1 VEAAFINAAAAG
13 IINVCA
19 AGNNGAGDDTVIYP
33 AKWYTSCIAV
43 AATDSS
49 DIRASFS
56 STGPDVEI
64 SAPGVGIYSTYPR
77 NRYVSMSGTSMACPH
92 VAGVVAL
99 MIKASIADVR
109 GTLVTTAKDL
119 GAPGWDPQYGNGL
132 VDAEA
137 AVGGTTEPPIVPNNP
152 PVADSQSVGTDED
165 TSVSIKL
172 TASDPEGDS
181 LTYHIVSGPSHG
193 SLSGATPN
201 VIYTPNINYYGSD
214 SFSFKV
220 NDGNSDSNPATV
232 SIDIIAVSDP
242 PVADAGLDQSA
253 FVGETVIFNGTDS
266 YDPDGNIVSYDW
278 DFGDGTESNVETT
291 THVYTATGAYI
302 VTLTVTDEV
311 GLMGEDTTIIT
322 VQEVTEDKLMYAV
335 LDENLMTLIGRT
347 VGKKN
352 VFVRAVALVQ
362 IMDADGP
369 VEGATVFGSW
379 SGATSDVD
387 SGVTDSFGKI
397 LISSDEVKNAKSGT
411 TFTFTVDDVVKS
423 EWIYD
428 NADPSASKDV
438 P

>member
-1 VEAAFINAAAAG
+1 
-13 IINVCA
+13 
-19 AGNNGAGDDTVIYP
+19 
-33 AKWYTSCIAV
+33 
-43 AATDSS
+43 
-49 DIRASFS
+49 
-56 STGPDVEI
+56 
-64 SAPGVGIYSTYPR
+64 
-77 NRYVSMSGTSMACPH
+77 
-92 VAGVVAL
+92 
-99 MIKASIADVR
+99 
-109 GTLVTTAKDL
+109 
-119 GAPGWDPQYGNGL
+119 L

-172 TASDPEGDS
+172 TASDTEGDS

-214 SFSFKV
+214 SLSFKV

-232 SIDIIAVSDP
+232 SIDIIAVNDP

-335 LDENLMTLIGRT
+335 LDEDLMTLIGRT

-423 EWIYD
+423 GWIYD